1 MVELQF
7 KKLSPANPKYSH
19 IDSFIVCVMQN
30 TIFLLASFLILP
42 RGSVR
47 DERTFFIMLSILVV
61 LVVVAI
67 ILRRKRMK
75 NDSPGQA

>member
-1 MVELQF
+1 
-7 KKLSPANPKYSH
+7 
-19 IDSFIVCVMQN
+19 MQN
-30 TIFLLASFLILP
+30 AIFLLASSLILP

-47 DERTFFIMLSILVV
+47 DENTFFIMLSILVV

>member
-1 MVELQF
+1 
-7 KKLSPANPKYSH
+7 
-19 IDSFIVCVMQN
+19 MQN
-30 TIFLLASFLILP
+30 AIFLLASFLILP
-42 RGSVR
+42 QGSVR
-47 DERTFFIMLSILVV
+47 NESTFFIMLSILVV

>member
-1 MVELQF
+1 
-7 KKLSPANPKYSH
+7 
-19 IDSFIVCVMQN
+19 MQN
-30 TIFLLASFLILP
+30 AIFLLASFLILP

-47 DERTFFIMLSILVV
+47 DESTFFIMLSILVV

-75 NDSPGQA
+75 KDSPGQP